1 MKRRTLLVIGVSVL
15 TLSVSAAKKVAAPA
29 PIQEVSFTQVHLND
43 GFWSPRIE
51 INRTVSIPSAFHEC
65 EVNGRFDNFAL
76 AAGLIQGEHK
86 GDFSFDDTD
95 PYKVIEGASYS
106 LSVHYD
112 AKLDHYL
119 DSVINIIAQAQEP
132 DGYLTTC
139 VTNKCTRLSGWW
151 GTHKWEKINSH
162 ELYNSGHLI
171 ESAVAHYRAT
181 GKKTF
186 LNVAIKNADLVCK
199 TFGPNEGQIHRPG
212 GHPIIEMALCKL
224 YKVTGDKKYLDGAKY
239 FVEETGRCTDGHR
252 PSEYS
257 QDHMPILQQQEIVGH
272 AVRAGYLYSGVADVA
287 ALTGDKAY
295 FEALERIWENMSSKK
310 LFITGGIG
318 SRAQGEGFGPNYELN
333 NHTAYCETCA
343 AIANVYWNYRMFLA
357 TGESKYIDVCERAL
371 YNNVLS
377 GVSLSGDKF
386 FYDNPLE
393 SDGEHERQKWFGCA
407 CCPGNITRF
416 VASVPGYIYAVQES
430 GVRRQELSS
439 IYVNLY
445 AQGKAKIG
453 NVELEQVTEYPWDGK
468 VQIKVTKGSGKFA
481 IKLRIPSWL
490 KESPTNNSLYKYNE
504 VAPAYTVAVNGVAA
518 GQADA
523 DGYVTITRNWKK
535 GDAIELNLPMEV
547 RRIVANDNAED
558 DRGKVAL
565 ERGPIVY
572 CLEGN
577 DQADHHIFNK
587 YILNSSPISAHYEQ
601 DLLNGVVV
609 LDGEA
614 KEVEQDGTVK
624 DVKFR
629 AIPYSTWNNRGN
641 EPMEIWIANT
651 PTAAVVTPEKSI
663 ASQAQTFSNRGP
675 IQNDAP
681 ETAPVDSWAGG
692 TNDQWEPKRSS
703 DTSKPYHYW
712 WLKEGTTEAIS
723 YEFAEPTEVSNVQ
736 VYWLDFDHYDGN
748 FRTPESWSLYYK
760 DKQGEWQ
767 EVTDHSPYTVSKD
780 CYNSVDFAP
789 VKTKGLKI
797 LAKLQQGNSGG
808 ILEWKVN

>member
-1 MKRRTLLVIGVSVL
+1 MTLAL
-15 TLSVSAAKKVAAPA
+15 SAAKKTQPVAQ
-29 PIQEVSFTQVHLND
+29 IQEVSFTQVHLND

-51 INRTVSIPSAFHEC
+51 VNRTVSIPSAFHEC

-76 AAGLIQGEHK
+76 AAGLIKGEHK

-106 LSVHYD
+106 LAVHYD
-112 AKLDHYL
+112 GKLDHYL

-224 YKVTGDKKYLDGAKY
+224 YKVTGDKKYLEGAKY
-239 FVEETGRCTDGHR
+239 FVDETGRCTDGHK

-257 QDHMPILQQQEIVGH
+257 QDHMPILQQEEIVGH

-318 SRAQGEGFGPNYELN
+318 SRPQGEGFGPNYELF

-416 VASVPGYIYAVQES
+416 VASVPGYIYAQQ
-430 GVRRQELSS
+430 GKD
-439 IYVNLY
+439 IFVNLY
-445 AQGKAKIG
+445 VQGKAKIG
-453 NVELEQVTEYPWDGK
+453 NVELEQTTDYPWDGK
-468 VQIKVTKGSGKFA
+468 IRVKVTKGSGKFA

-490 KESPTNNSLYKYNE
+490 KTSPTNNDLYQYQDKAKTYS
-504 VAPAYTVAVNGVAA
+504 VSVNG
-518 GQADA
+518 QALYPENRD
-523 DGYVTITRNWKK
+523 YITLNRSWKK
-535 GDAIELNLPMEV
+535 GDVIELNFPMDV

-558 DRGKVAL
+558 DCGKVAF
-565 ERGPIVY
+565 ERGPIVF

-577 DQADHHIFNK
+577 DQADGKVFNK
-587 YILNSSPISAHYEQ
+587 YILNTSSIQAHFEN
-601 DLLNGVVV
+601 DLLNGVMV
-609 LDGEA
+609 LEGDA
-614 KEVEQDGTVK
+614 KELQQNGEVK

-629 AIPYSTWNNRGN
+629 AIPYSTWNNRGSQQ
-641 EPMEIWIANT
+641 MEIWVANT
-651 PTAAVVTPEKSI
+651 PAKAVATPAQTI
-663 ASQAQTFSNRGP
+663 ASLAQTFSNRGP

-681 ETAPVDSWAGG
+681 ETAPTDSWAGG
-692 TNDQWEPKRSS
+692 VNDQWEPRRSS

-712 WLKEGTTEAIS
+712 WLKQGTTEAIS
-723 YEFAEPTEVSNVQ
+723 YQFDKEYEVSNVQ

-748 FRTPESWSLYYK
+748 FRTPESWCLYYK
-760 DKQGEWQ
+760 DAQGEWQ
-767 EVTDHSPYTVSKD
+767 EVADHSPYTVRKD

-789 VKTKGLKI
+789 VKTTGLKI
-797 LAKLQQGNSGG
+797 LAKLQKGESGG
-808 ILEWKVN
+808 VLEWKVNK